1 MQQVVSNRPRFLTP
15 KPLKPDYPLFV
26 FLPGMDGTG
35 QLLRSQ
41 LNNLEIAFD
50 IRSLA
55 ISPNDFTSWEELAQ
69 QVAALIRAE
78 NRQEKRRTVYLCG
91 ESFGGCLALK
101 VVLHAPELIDR
112 LILINPASS
121 FSRQHLLAWGAHLV
135 KWFPSW
141 FYPLS
146 ALALVPFL
154 IASQRVIE
162 RELQQLITT
171 LQMVPQKTTVWRLS
185 LLKDFHV
192 SEQQLRKITQP
203 VLALAST
210 ADRLLPSV
218 AEVERLVN
226 ILPNAQKVILP
237 ESGHACLL
245 ETEVDLYKILQ
256 SHNFLETPL
265 VKSSA

>member
-1 MQQVVSNRPRFLTP
+1 MQIASSRPCFLTP
-15 KPLKPDYPLFV
+15 KPLRPDYPLFV

-41 LNNLEIAFD
+41 LSYLEAAFD

-55 ISPNDFTSWEELAQ
+55 ISPNDLTSWDELAE
-69 QVAALIRAE
+69 QVAQLIRVE
-78 NRQEKRRTVYLCG
+78 VRQGKRRTVYLCG

-101 VVLHAPELIDR
+101 VVLRAPELIDR

-121 FSRQHLLAWGAHLV
+121 FNRQHLLACGSHLV
-135 KWFPSW
+135 EWLPSW

-146 ALALVPFL
+146 ALTLVPFL
-154 IASQRVIE
+154 IASHRVIE
-162 RELQQLITT
+162 RDLQELITT

-192 SEQQLRKITQP
+192 SEEKLRTIAQP
-203 VLALAST
+203 VLAIAGT

-218 AEVERLVN
+218 AEVERLAN
-226 ILPNAQKVILP
+226 ILPNAKKVILP

-245 ETEVDLYKILQ
+245 ETEVDLYKILTSQ
-256 SHNFLETPL
+256 NFIEKPL
-265 VKSSA
+265 VKSPA